1 MRIILI
7 VEAEVNTTSLQELKE
22 QVKEHLMELV
32 DVINVE
38 LEVP

>member
-1 MRIILI
+1 MRIILVI
-7 VEAEVNTTSLQELKE
+7 EVEANPVSLQELKE
-22 QVKEHLMELV
+22 QVKEHLLELV

>member
-1 MRIILI
+1 MRIILVI
-7 VEAEVNTTSLQELKE
+7 EAEVNTTSLQELKE
-22 QVKEHLMELV
+22 QVKEHLLELV